1 MRWGATLRLAVL
13 FLAAFPLQAALAAA
27 PAEFSDTAFAT
38 AQAQGRTIVVE
49 TYAPW
54 CLPCRIQSP
63 ILDSL
68 RSRDPFKQVLVLRI
82 GERTPSPIWKR
93 LRLNGFGTLVVFKGN
108 REMSRGNPTSESA
121 VVDLLRRA
129 FGQA

>member
-1 MRWGATLRLAVL
+1 MRRRTTFRLAAL
-13 FLAAFPLQAALAAA
+13 FLAALPMQVAMAAA

-93 LRLNGFGTLVVFKGN
+93 LRLNGFGTLVIYKGG
-108 REMSRGNPTSESA
+108 REMARGNPTNENA
-121 VVDLLRRA
+121 VAELLRR
-129 FGQA
+129 GL

>member
-1 MRWGATLRLAVL
+1 MRRRTTLWLAVL
-13 FLAAFPLQAALAAA
+13 FLGAVPMQVAMAAA

-68 RSRDPFKQVLVLRI
+68 RSRAPFKQVLVLRI

-93 LRLNGFGTLVVFKGN
+93 LRLNGFGTLVIYKGG
-108 REMSRGNPTSESA
+108 REMARGNPTNESA
-121 VVDLLRRA
+121 VAELLSR
-129 FGQA
+129 GL

>member
-1 MRWGATLRLAVL
+1 MRWGAIFRLALL
-13 FLAAFPLQAALAAA
+13 FLAALPLQNALAAA
-27 PAEFSDTAFAT
+27 PVEYSDTAFAT

-63 ILDSL
+63 ILDNL

-82 GERTPSPIWKR
+82 GERTPSPTWKR
-93 LRLNGFGTLVVFKGN
+93 LRLNGYGTLVVFKGN
-108 REMSRGNPTSESA
+108 REMARGNPTSESA
-121 VVDLLRRA
+121 VAELLRR
-129 FGQA
+129 GL

>member
-1 MRWGATLRLAVL
+1 MRWGATFRLAVL
-13 FLAAFPLQAALAAA
+13 LLAALPLQSALAAA
-27 PAEFSDTAFAT
+27 PAEFSDPAFAT

-68 RSRDPFKQVLVLRI
+68 RYRDPFEQVLVLRI
-82 GERTPSPIWKR
+82 GERTPSAIWKR
-93 LRLNGFGTLVVFKGN
+93 LRLNGYGTLVVFKGG
-108 REMSRGNPTSESA
+108 REMGRGNPMSESA
-121 VVDLLRRA
+121 VAELLRR
-129 FGQA
+129 GL

>member
-1 MRWGATLRLAVL
+1 MRWGATFRLAATL
-13 FLAAFPLQAALAAA
+13 LAAFPSQAALAAA
-27 PAEFSDTAFAT
+27 PAEFSETAFAT

-93 LRLNGFGTLVVFKGN
+93 LRLNGFGTLVIYKGG
-108 REMSRGNPTSESA
+108 REMARGNPTNETA
-121 VVDLLRRA
+121 VADLLRRA
-129 FGQA
+129 L

>member
-1 MRWGATLRLAVL
+1 MRRRTTLWLAAL
-13 FLAAFPLQAALAAA
+13 FLGAVPMQVAMAAA
-27 PAEFSDTAFAT
+27 PTEFSDTAFAT

-68 RSRDPFKQVLVLRI
+68 RSREPFKQVLVLRI

-93 LRLNGFGTLVVFKGN
+93 LRLNGFGTLVIYKGG
-108 REMSRGNPTSESA
+108 REMARGNPTNESA
-121 VVDLLRRA
+121 VAELLRR
-129 FGQA
+129 GL

>member
-1 MRWGATLRLAVL
+1 MRWGATFRLAVL
-13 FLAAFPLQAALAAA
+13 FLAAIPLQAALAAA
-27 PAEFSDTAFAT
+27 PAEFSDTVFAA
-38 AQAQGRTIVVE
+38 AQDQGRTIVVE

-54 CLPCRIQSP
+54 CLPCRIQAP

-93 LRLNGFGTLVVFKGN
+93 LRLNGFGTLIVFKSN

-121 VVDLLRRA
+121 VAELLRR
-129 FGQA
+129 GL

>member
-1 MRWGATLRLAVL
+1 MRRKTTLWLAAL
-13 FLAAFPLQAALAAA
+13 FLGAVPMQVAMAAA

-68 RSRDPFKQVLVLRI
+68 RSREPFRQVLVLRI

-93 LRLNGFGTLVVFKGN
+93 LRLNGFGTLVIYKGG
-108 REMSRGNPTSESA
+108 REMARGNPTNESA
-121 VVDLLRRA
+121 VAELLRR
-129 FGQA
+129 GL